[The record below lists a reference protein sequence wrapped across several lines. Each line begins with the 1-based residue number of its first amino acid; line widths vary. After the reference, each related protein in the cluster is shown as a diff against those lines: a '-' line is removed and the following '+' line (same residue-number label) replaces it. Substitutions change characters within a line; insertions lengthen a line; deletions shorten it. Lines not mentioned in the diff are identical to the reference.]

1 MLENFY
7 QNKRRYD
14 RSRDENQLLGGTS
27 NYLSTEC
34 EPYRYQ
40 LTQDLSKVLKTAPC
54 GAVANSLF
62 NDTFTIY
69 YNHKLSNNPIKLN
82 ISKKDL
88 AWSSDRKF
96 KFRNPA
102 NFIHTVKPVNWHKNI
117 TQLENGFQNEDL
129 MVWMRTAAFPTF
141 KKLYGRILLEENS
154 KLAHKIPIPMEE
166 ANHTTFKSILK
177 LKNRIKDYF
186 TNKANESIMS
196 FYNETEAKMPVIQLH
211 KTLYRL
217 PKGQYF
223 IDIEYNYMIK
233 QINGRKFFIL
243 ANVSWIGGRCNFL
256 AISYIVVGCLCF
268 MAAIV
273 LFFIHIYHGNM
284 DFDTAILMVDPDT
297 GLIKHEQI

>member
-1 MLENFY
+1 M
-7 QNKRRYD
+7 
-14 RSRDENQLLGGTS
+14 
-27 NYLSTEC
+27 
-34 EPYRYQ
+34 
-40 LTQDLSKVLKTAPC
+40 
-54 GAVANSLF
+54 
-62 NDTFTIY
+62 
-69 YNHKLSNNPIKLN
+69 
-82 ISKKDL
+82 
-88 AWSSDRKF
+88 
-96 KFRNPA
+96 
-102 NFIHTVKPVNWHKNI
+102 KPVNWHKNI

-223 IDIEYNYMIK
+223 IDIETPESI
-233 QINGRKFFIL
+233 
-243 ANVSWIGGRCNFL
+243 
-256 AISYIVVGCLCF
+256 
-268 MAAIV
+268 
-273 LFFIHIYHGNM
+273 
-284 DFDTAILMVDPDT
+284 
-297 GLIKHEQI
+297 